1 MTIKDLTVDFE
12 NSKRDALLEE
22 WRWLIGERKLPL
34 LLTASGNAFVED
46 RDDRTVHFLDVAAS
60 CIFPVADSQ
69 DEFQRRL
76 SDPAFVSEYF
86 EIPLVTAARER
97 GLLLNSRQIYSFIT
111 PLILGGERCA
121 ENIEIAD
128 QEVHFS
134 VQGQIA
140 RQVHNM
146 PAGASIDRVTISA
159 PKSRVWW
166 KPWT

>member
-1 MTIKDLTVDFE
+1 MTITDLTVDFK

-46 RDDRTVHFLDVAAS
+46 SDDRTVHFLDVAS
-60 CIFPVADSQ
+60 SRFFPVSDSS
-69 DEFQRRL
+69 DEFQRLL

-86 EIPLVTAARER
+86 ETPLVAAARES

-140 RQVHNM
+140 REVHDL
-146 PAGASIDRVTISA
+146 PAGASIDRVTISVRKKA
-159 PKSRVWW
+159 VWW